1 MLDLAFVIL
10 LLYHIVGALRERHWH
25 IVRLLD
31 QRLRL
36 LRRMLLRRARRPYRP
51 SLGRLILA
59 QRSLLDQSGDMIIA
73 AVFEWRDAALAIG
86 LLGRESLASLGELD
100 LLGRVYVH
108 HVLQLL
114 LELLV
119 VLRGLPQ

>member
-1 MLDLAFVIL
+1 
-10 LLYHIVGALRERHWH
+10 
-25 IVRLLD
+25 
-31 QRLRL
+31 
-36 LRRMLLRRARRPYRP
+36 
-51 SLGRLILA
+51 
-59 QRSLLDQSGDMIIA
+59 MIIA

-86 LLGRESLASLGELD
+86 LLGRESLASLGELY

-119 VLRGLPQ
+119 VLRGLPQQLLDVLILLTCRCLLLLFHKGWVIGWLDISLFNSNLS